1 MLVLSAIIFNFPMM
15 NEFRDVMEL
24 AGTMIDGLGVIII
37 LVGACVATYRFLR
50 GHCGDGNS
58 PYRFFRQNIG
68 RAILLSLEF
77 LVAGDI
83 IRTLVVS
90 PTLDNVLILGLI
102 VLIRTFLSIS
112 LELEVEGQFPWQR
125 HIVRKAREN

>member
-1 MLVLSAIIFNFPMM
+1 MM
-15 NEFRDVMEL
+15 NEFRNVMEL

-37 LVGACVATYRFLR
+37 VVGACVATYRFLR
-50 GHCGDGNS
+50 GHCGNGKS

-77 LVAGDI
+77 WVAGDI
-83 IRTLVVS
+83 IRTVVVS